1 MQGSVAMPLSARE
14 VRLGIAGLLAAALL
28 AGCGEEQ
35 APATPAAAAP
45 AGSGV
50 VNVYNW
56 SDYIAEDTVPTFQ
69 NRTGLRVNYNVYSG
83 NEVLIERLTAT
94 PDAYDVIFPSARPF
108 AEELVAGK
116 ALLALDKSKLPNLR
130 NLDPAILAELAD
142 IDPGNAHLVPYM
154 WGTTGLGLNVAQVRE
169 ALGPDAALDTW
180 GLVFDPANAAKL
192 SRCGIGVI
200 DDNLETSSA
209 LRLWQ
214 GRSASDHSAEADEAT
229 RRALLAIRP
238 HVRKV
243 TGSSELIRDLAD
255 GDLCL
260 VLSFSG
266 DVLQARAQAAEAAET
281 AGTAA
286 PEIRYVIP
294 REGAVR
300 WVDVIAIPAKARNPA
315 AAHRFIDYLLEPKVI
330 AGISNYV
337 SYANANAAST
347 SSLDPEISGD
357 PGIYP
362 PDSVRAKLQQMEPA
376 TTEDAERRK
385 QTWNAFVFGEM

>member
-1 MQGSVAMPLSARE
+1 MPLFARE
-14 VRLGIAGLLAAALL
+14 VRLGIAGLLAAAFLT
-28 AGCGEEQ
+28 ACGGEQ
-35 APATPAAAAP
+35 TPATPAPAAP

-69 NRTGLRVNYNVYSG
+69 TRTGLRVNYNVYSG
-83 NEVLIERLTAT
+83 NEVLIERLTAA

-169 ALGPDAALDTW
+169 ALGPNAALDSW
-180 GLVFDPANAAKL
+180 GLLFDPANAAKL
-192 SRCGIGVI
+192 SRCGIGVL

-229 RRALLAIRP
+229 RRALLGIRP

-266 DVLQARAQAAEAAET
+266 DVLQAKAQAAEAAET
-281 AGTAA
+281 AGTTA
-286 PEIRYVIP
+286 PEIRYLIP

-347 SSLDPEISGD
+347 ALLDPSVSGD

-362 PDSVRAKLQQMEPA
+362 PDDVRAKLQRMEPA
-376 TTEDAERRK
+376 TTADAERRK

>member
-1 MQGSVAMPLSARE
+1 MPLPARE

-28 AGCGEEQ
+28 AACGDEQ
-35 APATPAAAAP
+35 APATPAPAAAG
-45 AGSGV
+45 GSDV
-50 VNVYNW
+50 LNVYNW

>member
-1 MQGSVAMPLSARE
+1 MPVPMRE
-14 VRLGIAGLLAAALL
+14 VRLGIPALLSMVLLAA
-28 AGCGEEQ
+28 CGGEQ
-35 APATPAAAAP
+35 APATPTPAASGA
-45 AGSGV
+45 GV

-56 SDYIAEDTVPTFQ
+56 SDYIAEDTVATFQ
-69 NRTGLRVNYNVYSG
+69 TRTGLRVNYNVYSG

-116 ALLALDKSKLPNLR
+116 ALLALDKAKLPNLR

-154 WGTTGLGLNVAQVRE
+154 WGTTGLGLNVAKVRE
-169 ALGPDAALDTW
+169 ALGPDAALDSW
-180 GLVFDPANAAKL
+180 GLLFDPANAVKL
-192 SRCGIGVI
+192 SPCGIGVL
-200 DDNLETSSA
+200 DDNLETTSA

-214 GRSASDHSAEADEAT
+214 GRSASDHSAEADAAT
-229 RRALLAIRP
+229 RSALLAIRP
-238 HVRKV
+238 HVRKI

-260 VLSFSG
+260 ILSFSG

-281 AGTAA
+281 AGAAA

-300 WVDVIAIPAKARNPA
+300 WIDVIAIPAKARNPES
-315 AAHRFIDYLLEPKVI
+315 AHRFIDYLLEPKVI
-330 AGISNYV
+330 AGISSYV

-347 SSLDPEISGD
+347 ALLDPSVSGD

-362 PDSVRAKLQQMEPA
+362 PDAVRAKLQRMEPA
-376 TTEDAERRK
+376 TAADAERRK